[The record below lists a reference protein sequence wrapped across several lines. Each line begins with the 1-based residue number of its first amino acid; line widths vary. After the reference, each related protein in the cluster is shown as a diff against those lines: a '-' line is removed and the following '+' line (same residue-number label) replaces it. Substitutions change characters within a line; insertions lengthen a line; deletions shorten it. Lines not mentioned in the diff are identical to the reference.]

1 MKAMPKKV
9 ALVGHCGADTSYL
22 RMAIMTVSR
31 DLQVLVAHDETSL
44 QKALNDGIDLVLP
57 NRILDWGFPE
67 DDGVALIRRLS
78 ATHPRVKTM
87 LISNFPDAQTAA
99 VQAGGMQGFGKR
111 QIGTPQA
118 TELLRRALDGASAGD
133 QAAVSNDRSDRL

>member
-78 ATHPRVKTM
+78 ASHDGHAKIAGIRSAVTDQ
-87 LISNFPDAQTAA
+87 SNFF
-99 VQAGGMQGFGKR
+99 GHGFH
-111 QIGTPQA
+111 T
-118 TELLRRALDGASAGD
+118 S
-133 QAAVSNDRSDRL
+133 SDVEGSE